1 MLPRGI
7 HVASEQMT
15 KNGSGGRTH
24 GKKLNGGLQ
33 PIPAKTR
40 TATRFG
46 ERERPRYAFSR
57 GPSRKPELPCEGAGR
72 GREEGRAR
80 RDGSRERAPTLPL
93 NPAVRGRGA
102 ACVSGYA
109 LDQRDPGFVALG
121 PGVKAVFFLT
131 QYKAGIGEARL
142 ADHDHAH
149 PLVNE
154 GRPVDGS
161 CGVLAVGKRAEPWQF
176 ENALV
181 RLRTSSD
188 LESAQQ
194 VFDGMRE
201 RNVVSWTS
209 LIDGY
214 ARGGDPEKAVSLF
227 FDMEKVGEIMPN
239 SITMACV
246 VTACTK
252 LQDLELGKRIH
263 AYVVESGIELSMGL
277 VNTLI
282 DMYMKCGAVE
292 VAKSLFDSCKDRNIV
307 QLNTM
312 ISNYEKLG
320 MARDALG
327 VFSEMITSGLRP
339 DRVSVVAAMSASA
352 QLVELEAGKQFHGYI
367 LRHGLDEWDVVSDSV
382 IDMYMKCGELDAANK
397 VFDMMPN
404 KGVVSWNTLVAAV
417 LEWQSG
423 CCTEAF

>member
-1 MLPRGI
+1 MSVSSAPCLASPLPPPHR
-7 HVASEQMT
+7 HLKLASPTEYL
-15 KNGSGGRTH
+15 
-24 GKKLNGGLQ
+24 KLCTTLHEIKHLHCHLIRASLIQ
-33 PIPAKTR
+33 SPPFMDSLIAAYSRVSTPMSLRYAKTTFDLFLKADGEASLFCFNSLIR
-40 TATRFG
+40 AYSSFSSLDIALELYIRVLDQGLVPDRFTFPPLLAACTRASG
-46 ERERPRYAFSR
+46 FS
-57 GPSRKPELPCEGAGR
+57 EGAQLHGFLIKM
-72 GREEGRAR
+72 GE
-80 RDGSRERAPTLPL
+80 DGGVGGDLFVL
-93 NPAVRGRGA
+93 NSLIHFY
-102 ACVSGYA
+102 CESG
-109 LDQRDPGFVALG
+109 
-121 PGVKAVFFLT
+121 
-131 QYKAGIGEARL
+131 
-142 ADHDHAH
+142 
-149 PLVNE
+149 
-154 GRPVDGS
+154 
-161 CGVLAVGKRAEPWQF
+161 
-176 ENALV
+176 
-181 RLRTSSD
+181 D

-194 VFDGMRE
+194 VFDGM
-201 RNVVSWTS
+201 
-209 LIDGY
+209 
-214 ARGGDPEKAVSLF
+214 P
-227 FDMEKVGEIMPN
+227 
-239 SITMACV
+239 
-246 VTACTK
+246 CTK

-263 AYVVESGIELSMGL
+263 AYVVESGIELSLGL

-404 KGVVSWNTLVAAV
+404 KGVVSWNTLCCRAV
-417 LEWQSG
+417 FGMAIWMLHRG
-423 CCTEAF
+423 F